1 MVRMEIY
8 LDITLM
14 EGPVPLL
21 TCDIKP
27 AYLKYYFKL
36 PKQANGN
43 FDNTLTKFSNQELSI

>member
-1 MVRMEIY
+1 MESY

-21 TCDIKP
+21 TFDIKP